1 MKARY
6 TLPLWTLGLAFA
18 AHAQVVPV
26 TLFNAD
32 GDEVNGTTLQV
43 QEELAV
49 DPDSILVQILVQALD
64 VQNITGTTRT
74 INVKRYELTE
84 LPGSQNYFCWGVCY
98 EPAAAGER
106 DIWVSQHP
114 VVIGAG
120 EVSSNFYG
128 DYKPMGNPGTASFR
142 FVWFD
147 MDSPNDSTWV
157 DVAYTA
163 LEPAGIPEAS
173 AVRGFAAFP
182 NPSVDGSIS
191 FSYDLAHAAPGTR
204 LALYNMLG
212 ERKLVKAIGAAQG
225 TVKLDEGELSSGIWF
240 AVLERNGKPLAT
252 RRVAVVR

>member
-1 MKARY
+1 MKAHY
-6 TLPLWTLGLAFA
+6 TLALWTLGLAFA

-43 QEELAV
+43 QQELNG
-49 DPDSILVQILVQALD
+49 DPGQILVQALD

-74 INVKRYELTE
+74 INVKRYELTV

-98 EPAAAGER
+98 DAAAAEER
-106 DIWVSQHP
+106 PFWVSQHP

-120 EVSSNFYG
+120 EVNSNFYG

-157 DVAYTA
+157 DIAYSA
-163 LEPAGIPEAS
+163 LEPAGIAEAS
-173 AVRGFAAFP
+173 AVKGFSAFP

-191 FSYDLAHAAPGTR
+191 FNYDLAHAAPGTR

-225 TVKLDEGELSSGIWF
+225 SVVLQDGELASGVWF
-240 AVLERNGKPLAT
+240 AVIERNGRPLAT
-252 RRVAVVR
+252 KRVVVLR